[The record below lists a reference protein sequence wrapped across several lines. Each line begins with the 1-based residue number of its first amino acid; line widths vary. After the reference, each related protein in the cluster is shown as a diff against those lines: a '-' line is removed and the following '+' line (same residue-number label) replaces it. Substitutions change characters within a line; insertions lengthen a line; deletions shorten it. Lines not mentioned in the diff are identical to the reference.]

1 MLNILFLVAH
11 ADDEALGPGGL
22 IKKFTKNKLNVKLM
36 VLSDGKITVR
46 NKPVDNSKHLEKSA
60 KILGIKNLN
69 LLGYKD
75 QNFEKY
81 PVSEIT
87 NSILHHNFNP
97 DIIITHSKS
106 ELNNDH
112 RITLEVA
119 KIIARPQKK
128 KCSILSFDIPNN
140 SFNNYQTFRPNFF
153 VDISKEIKEKI
164 LAFRKYKNEIQKYP
178 HPYSIGSLELIAKYY
193 GFLSGYKY
201 AEAYEIVRLY
211 EEHLGFLKK
220 S

>member
-22 IKKFTKNKLNVKLM
+22 IKKLTKNKLNVKLM

-46 NKPVDNSKHLEKSA
+46 NKPIDNSKHLEKSA

-75 QNFEKY
+75 QIFEKY
-81 PVSEIT
+81 PVSEIA
-87 NSILHHNFNP
+87 NSILSHNFNP

-106 ELNNDH
+106 ELNKDH

-128 KCSILSFDIPNN
+128 NVQYYLSIFQTIPLIIINN
-140 SFNNYQTFRPNFF
+140 FVQIFLLIYQKR
-153 VDISKEIKEKI
+153 SK
-164 LAFRKYKNEIQKYP
+164 
-178 HPYSIGSLELIAKYY
+178 
-193 GFLSGYKY
+193 
-201 AEAYEIVRLY
+201 
-211 EEHLGFLKK
+211 KK
-220 S
+220 F